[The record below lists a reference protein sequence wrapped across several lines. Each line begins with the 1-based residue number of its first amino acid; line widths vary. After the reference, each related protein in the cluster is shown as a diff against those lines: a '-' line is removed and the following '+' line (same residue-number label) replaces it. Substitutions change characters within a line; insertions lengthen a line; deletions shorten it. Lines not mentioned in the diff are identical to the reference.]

1 MVRPSYLVTLKS
13 ATWLC
18 SRSVDL
24 ITKLLLKN
32 SSDPDIS
39 ESIQLLRIFQSWM
52 SMEQTGAINEDILG
66 DFDTPD
72 DASGN
77 LIGLA
82 SIASIYEAFKK

>member
-13 ATWLC
+13 ATWVC
-18 SRSVDL
+18 SRSMDL

-52 SMEQTGAINEDILG
+52 SMEQQGAINEDIL
-66 DFDTPD
+66 DFSTPD
-72 DASGN
+72 DSN

-82 SIASIYEAFKK
+82 TIASIYEEFKK

>member
-1 MVRPSYLVTLKS
+1 MARPSYLVSLKS
-13 ATWLC
+13 AAWIC

-39 ESIQLLRIFQSWM
+39 ETIQVLRIFQSWV
-52 SMEQTGAINEDILG
+52 SMEQNGAINDDILG
-66 DFDTPD
+66 DYETPD
-72 DASGN
+72 NAN

-82 SIASIYEAFKK
+82 SIASIYEEFKK

>member
-24 ITKLLLKN
+24 ISKLLLKN

-52 SMEQTGAINEDILG
+52 SMEQTGAINEDIL

-72 DASGN
+72 DAN

-82 SIASIYEAFKK
+82 SIASIYEEFKK

>member
-52 SMEQTGAINEDILG
+52 SMEQTGAINEDIL

-72 DASGN
+72 DAN

-82 SIASIYEAFKK
+82 SIASIYEEFKK